1 MDNQLLYSKLLTKLG
16 VVLVMFDG
24 NTYTMLEMILL
35 GLLTHNTMIFAYNG
49 YMGGTNGLLINL
61 IQTVLE
67 KENLKK
73 EIEKL
78 ENSWS
83 NIQEKWT
90 IIVVHS
96 ELDMV
101 DLALNDFKTAIDSNN
116 INDAYLKV
124 RELEYLFSHIAERD
138 SFKIKNIF

>member
-1 MDNQLLYSKLLTKLG
+1 MFKEICIIIFIIIVVILADFGVQKYLDNSSNELISI
-16 VVLVMFDG
+16 
-24 NTYTMLEMILL
+24 LEGIYAIISDRD
-35 GLLTHNTMIFAYNG
+35 N
-49 YMGGTNGLLINL
+49 IN
-61 IQTVLE
+61 Q
-67 KENLKK
+67 ENLKK

>member
-1 MDNQLLYSKLLTKLG
+1 MFKEICIIIFIIIVVILADFGVQNYLDNSSNELISI
-16 VVLVMFDG
+16 
-24 NTYTMLEMILL
+24 LEDIY
-35 GLLTHNTMIFAYNG
+35 II
-49 YMGGTNGLLINL
+49 MGDKDNIN
-61 IQTVLE
+61 Q
-67 KENLKK
+67 ENLKK

-78 ENSWS
+78 EDSWS
-83 NIQEKWT
+83 NIQDKWT

-116 INDAYLKV
+116 INDAYLNV

>member
-1 MDNQLLYSKLLTKLG
+1 MFKEICIIIFIIIVVILADFGVQKYLDNSS
-16 VVLVMFDG
+16 
-24 NTYTMLEMILL
+24 NE
-35 GLLTHNTMIFAYNG
+35 
-49 YMGGTNGLLINL
+49 LIN
-61 IQTVLE
+61 ILE
-67 KENLKK
+67 DIYAIISDRDNINQENLKK